1 MRAQTMKINLL
12 TLFPNFFS
20 SPFESSI
27 LSRAIQEEIINVD
40 IHDLR
45 KWGEGKHKQVD
56 DTSYGGG
63 PGMVIRPDV
72 IENAIREIMGSFQNS
87 HPKFQIK
94 TWKNHSRA
102 ISCLHTLYL
111 LKNVLPK
118 FKDFGINNNNNE

>member
-1 MRAQTMKINLL
+1 MRTQAMKINLL

-27 LSRAIQEEIINVD
+27 LSRAIQEEIINID

-63 PGMVIRPDV
+63 PGMVLMPGPLIKAIKARKLSII
-72 IENAIREIMGSFQNS
+72 IE
-87 HPKFQIK
+87 PLIK
-94 TWKNHSRA
+94 
-102 ISCLHTLYL
+102 IL
-111 LKNVLPK
+111 
-118 FKDFGINNNNNE
+118 FI